1 MKKEKY
7 IRISKNASGNKI
19 IRIEI
24 RAYDQVYRK
33 TLNMKD
39 YSDEKE
45 ALKIA
50 KRIRD
55 KKLVEM
61 SAGYTVNNND
71 TVYDIYQKTFDLLPV
86 RQKTVQR
93 HGYYYKLAIQ
103 PYGSMPIDKVTSA
116 DIQKSINEY
125 AKTHKRMQTGG
136 VLAVWRRIYKTAAM
150 MNINI
155 PDRTQSVIIPECIPD
170 NPRKIEI
177 SAEDLE
183 IFLETLQGY
192 NAATRDGRY
201 QSQCIYYAVQVMRYC
216 GLRPAETFA
225 LTREDI
231 CITSEK
237 SGYITIN
244 KASHSTIN
252 SRLEIGAAKTKKS
265 NRRVPM
271 PSDLVPIMREC
282 LSWAKYEFIFAD
294 IHGNLQDIDTVGV
307 YVHNVAKKAKV
318 QFNLYMLRHQFS
330 TDLIRSGVNPAVI
343 RDLMGHESAR
353 MTLDYAVSYEDDR
366 RQAVDSRVFS

>member
-61 SAGYTVNNND
+61 SAGYTVNNYD

-93 HGYYYKLAIQ
+93 HSYYYKLAIQ
-103 PYGSMPIDKVTSA
+103 PYGSKPIDKVTSA

-155 PDRTQSVIIPECIPD
+155 PDRTQSVIIPECVPD

-177 SAEDLE
+177 SAEDLD
-183 IFLETLQGY
+183 IFLETLQEY
-192 NAATRDGRY
+192 NSASREGRY
-201 QSQCIYYAVQVMRYC
+201 QSQCIYFAVQVMRYC

-231 CITSEK
+231 CITSEE

-244 KASHSTIN
+244 KAAHSTIN

-265 NRRVPM
+265 NRTVPI

-282 LSWAKYEFIFAD
+282 LSWSKYEFIFAD

-366 RQAVDSRVFS
+366 RQAVDNRVFS